1 MGSIQFAVSF
11 RDTYG
16 IIHPDFFPGTLEQA
30 FKEACNKPAKDVRIF
45 ISEDVCSSILRF
57 EKC

>member
-16 IIHPDFFPGTLEQA
+16 IIHPDFFPGTLDQA
-30 FKEACNKPAKDVRIF
+30 FKEACNKPAKDVRVITYKHEP
-45 ISEDVCSSILRF
+45 SLTKRG
-57 EKC
+57 

>member
-16 IIHPDFFPGTLEQA
+16 IIHPDFFPGTLDQA
-30 FKEACNKPAKDVRIF
+30 FKEACNKPAKDVRILACNREQ
-45 ISEDVCSSILRF
+45 STA
-57 EKC
+57 